1 MYLELSHLKRSFG
14 EKTVVE
20 DLTLSLPQGELLCI
34 LGSSGCG
41 KTTTLNM
48 IGGFLAPDSGQI
60 LLDGEDITA
69 IPPERRPV
77 TTVFQSYGL
86 FPHMTV
92 LQNVLYGLK
101 FQHIRRSEAREKG
114 LRYLDMV
121 GLTDYAGA
129 YIYEISGGQQ
139 QRVALARALIVEPKL
154 CLLDEPFSNLDA
166 ALRVKMR
173 RELKTLQRELG
184 MTMVFVTH
192 DQEEC
197 FSISDKVAVM
207 NGGVIEQFDTPE
219 NIYKRPAT
227 EFVAR
232 FIGFENFLELAKK
245 QDGVYTAPD
254 GSEFLTSVDL
264 DCEKFAGTIRPDDI
278 CLADDVQT
286 ENVLSGKIGVRTF
299 LGKSYQYEVETSA
312 GVLKVNMGTDHVYK
326 EGEEIRLYLPKDKL
340 ILVRR

>member
-1 MYLELSHLKRSFG
+1 MYLELSHLKKSFG
-14 EKTVVE
+14 EKTVVR
-20 DLTLSLPQGELLCI
+20 DLSLSLERGELLCI

-48 IGGFLAPDSGQI
+48 IGGFLAPDGGRV

-101 FQHIRRSEAREKG
+101 FQRIRRGEAREKG

-121 GLTDYAGA
+121 GLSDYAGA
-129 YIYEISGGQQ
+129 YIHEISGGQQ

-166 ALRVKMR
+166 ALRTRMR
-173 RELKTLQRELG
+173 QELKNLQRELG

-192 DQEEC
+192 DQEEALILADRMAIMEKGRLIQYD
-197 FSISDKVAVM
+197 SPLA
-207 NGGVIEQFDTPE
+207 
-219 NIYKRPAT
+219 IYHNPADR
-227 EFVAR
+227 FVAD
-232 FIGFENFLELAKK
+232 FLGLEDLEWR
-245 QDGVYTAPD
+245 QDGA
-254 GSEFLTSVDL
+254 LL
-264 DCEKFAGTIRPDDI
+264 KIIRRD
-278 CLADDVQT
+278 T
-286 ENVLSGKIGVRTF
+286 KE
-299 LGKSYQYEVETSA
+299 ET
-312 GVLKVNMGTDHVYK
+312 
-326 EGEEIRLYLPKDKL
+326 
-340 ILVRR
+340 

>member
-1 MYLELSHLKRSFG
+1 MYLELKNLHKRFDR
-14 EKTVVE
+14 EPVVE
-20 DLTLSLPQGELLCI
+20 DLNLSLEKGQLLCI

-48 IGGFLAPDSGQI
+48 IGGFLAPDSGRV

-101 FQHIRRSEAREKG
+101 FQRIRRSDAREKG

-121 GLTDYAGA
+121 GLSDYAGA
-129 YIYEISGGQQ
+129 YIHEISGGQQ

-166 ALRVKMR
+166 ALRTRMR
-173 RELKTLQRELG
+173 QELKNLQRELG

-192 DQEEC
+192 DQEEALILADRMAIMEKGRLIQYD
-197 FSISDKVAVM
+197 SPLA
-207 NGGVIEQFDTPE
+207 
-219 NIYKRPAT
+219 IYHNPADR
-227 EFVAR
+227 FVAD
-232 FIGFENFLELAKK
+232 FLGLEDLEWR
-245 QDGVYTAPD
+245 QDGA
-254 GSEFLTSVDL
+254 LL
-264 DCEKFAGTIRPDDI
+264 KIIRRD
-278 CLADDVQT
+278 T
-286 ENVLSGKIGVRTF
+286 KE
-299 LGKSYQYEVETSA
+299 ET
-312 GVLKVNMGTDHVYK
+312 
-326 EGEEIRLYLPKDKL
+326 
-340 ILVRR
+340 

>member
-1 MYLELSHLKRSFG
+1 MYLELSHLKKSFG
-14 EKTVVE
+14 EKTVVQ
-20 DLTLSLPQGELLCI
+20 DLSLSLERGELLCI

-48 IGGFLAPDSGQI
+48 IGGFLAPDSGRV

-101 FQHIRRSEAREKG
+101 FQRIRRSDAREKG

-121 GLTDYAGA
+121 GLSDYAGA
-129 YIYEISGGQQ
+129 YIHEISGGQQ

-166 ALRVKMR
+166 ALRTRMR
-173 RELKTLQRELG
+173 RELKNLQRELG

-192 DQEEC
+192 DQEEAL
-197 FSISDKVAVM
+197 ILADRMAIMEEGRLV
-207 NGGVIEQFDTPE
+207 QYDRPLD
-219 NIYKRPAT
+219 IYHHPANA
-227 EFVAR
+227 FVAD
-232 FIGFENFLELAKK
+232 FLGLEDLEWR
-245 QDGVYTAPD
+245 QDGA
-254 GSEFLTSVDL
+254 LL
-264 DCEKFAGTIRPDDI
+264 KIIRRD
-278 CLADDVQT
+278 T
-286 ENVLSGKIGVRTF
+286 
-299 LGKSYQYEVETSA
+299 
-312 GVLKVNMGTDHVYK
+312 K
-326 EGEEIRLYLPKDKL
+326 EEP
-340 ILVRR
+340 

>member
-1 MYLELSHLKRSFG
+1 MYLELSHLKKSFG
-14 EKTVVE
+14 TKTVVE

-60 LLDGEDITA
+60 LLDREDITA

-92 LQNVLYGLK
+92 LQNVVYGLK
-101 FQHIRRSEAREKG
+101 FQHMRRSEAREKG

-192 DQEEC
+192 DQEEAL
-197 FSISDKVAVM
+197 ILADRMAIM
-207 NGGVIEQFDTPE
+207 EQGRVLQYDAPL
-219 NIYKRPAT
+219 NIYHNPAT
-227 EFVAR
+227 PFVAD
-232 FIGFENFLELAKK
+232 FLGLKDLEWR
-245 QDGVYTAPD
+245 GD
-254 GSEFLTSVDL
+254 GSLL
-264 DCEKFAGTIRPDDI
+264 KIIRRD
-278 CLADDVQT
+278 T
-286 ENVLSGKIGVRTF
+286 E
-299 LGKSYQYEVETSA
+299 EET
-312 GVLKVNMGTDHVYK
+312 
-326 EGEEIRLYLPKDKL
+326 
-340 ILVRR
+340 

>member
-1 MYLELSHLKRSFG
+1 MYLELSHLKKSFG
-14 EKTVVE
+14 EKTVVQ
-20 DLTLSLPQGELLCI
+20 DLSLCLERGELLCI

-48 IGGFLAPDSGQI
+48 IGGFLAPDSGRV

-101 FQHIRRSEAREKG
+101 FQRIRRSDAREKG

-121 GLTDYAGA
+121 GLSDYAGA
-129 YIYEISGGQQ
+129 YIHEISGGQQ

-166 ALRVKMR
+166 ALRTRMR
-173 RELKTLQRELG
+173 QELKNLQRELG

-192 DQEEC
+192 DQEEALILADRMAIMEKGRLIQYD
-197 FSISDKVAVM
+197 SPLA
-207 NGGVIEQFDTPE
+207 
-219 NIYKRPAT
+219 IYHNPADR
-227 EFVAR
+227 FVA
-232 FIGFENFLELAKK
+232 
-245 QDGVYTAPD
+245 D
-254 GSEFLTSVDL
+254 
-264 DCEKFAGTIRPDDI
+264 
-278 CLADDVQT
+278 
-286 ENVLSGKIGVRTF
+286 F
-299 LGKSYQYEVETSA
+299 LGLEDLEWRQNGA
-312 GVLKVNMGTDHVYK
+312 LLKIIRRDAK
-326 EGEEIRLYLPKDKL
+326 EEN
-340 ILVRR
+340 

>member
-1 MYLELSHLKRSFG
+1 MYLELSHLKKSFG

-48 IGGFLAPDSGQI
+48 IGGFLAPDSGRI

-92 LQNVLYGLK
+92 LQNVVYGLK
-101 FQHIRRSEAREKG
+101 FQRIRRAEAREKG
-114 LRYLDMV
+114 LRYLEMV
-121 GLTDYAGA
+121 GLADYAGA
-129 YIYEISGGQQ
+129 YIHEISGGQQ

-166 ALRVKMR
+166 ALRTRMR
-173 RELKTLQRELG
+173 QELKNLQRELG

-192 DQEEC
+192 DQEEALILADRMAIMEKGRLIQYD
-197 FSISDKVAVM
+197 SPLA
-207 NGGVIEQFDTPE
+207 
-219 NIYKRPAT
+219 IYHNPADR
-227 EFVAR
+227 FVAD
-232 FIGFENFLELAKK
+232 FLGLEDLEWR
-245 QDGVYTAPD
+245 QDGA
-254 GSEFLTSVDL
+254 LL
-264 DCEKFAGTIRPDDI
+264 KIIRRD
-278 CLADDVQT
+278 T
-286 ENVLSGKIGVRTF
+286 KE
-299 LGKSYQYEVETSA
+299 ET
-312 GVLKVNMGTDHVYK
+312 
-326 EGEEIRLYLPKDKL
+326 
-340 ILVRR
+340 